1 MAARSQ
7 RLDGCLR
14 GGGEGPAL
22 WTWRWPQTPAGHS
35 SPLGRAPD
43 GGSSPPSAG
52 TTSPRR
58 LCARG
63 PWPLTSGTET
73 IVTWQQQARG
83 VAAAGGKTP
92 PACGGEGVVTRAGK
106 WAGSGRR
113 ALAGSGNGGH
123 RRGQDPDP
131 APGRRRGAED
141 AARARNRGAQQASAH
156 RCRAAKAVCATA
168 RPASRG
174 PSLQTLRSALTTT
187 GGRPRVSGGRRGGAR
202 PERAWALLHH

>member
-58 LCARG
+58 LCARR

-106 WAGSGRR
+106 WAGSGGGERWR
-113 ALAGSGNGGH
+113 AAGTEGTAGV
-123 RRGQDPDP
+123 RIP
-131 APGRRRGAED
+131 APHQGGGAGLRTRPGPGTAAPSRPRRTVAGQRRRY
-141 AARARNRGAQQASAH
+141 
-156 RCRAAKAVCATA
+156 V
-168 RPASRG
+168 RG
-174 PSLQTLRSALTTT
+174 PVPHLGAHPSRPYAL
-187 GGRPRVSGGRRGGAR
+187 P
-202 PERAWALLHH
+202 